1 MSEPGPLHGLTVLDL
16 SQGIAGPSCG
26 GHFAEYGARVI
37 KIEPPGGDWI
47 RKLGTD
53 IAGTSSPAIAYNRG
67 KESLALDL
75 KQAEARDV
83 ALQLAARAQVLIE
96 NARPGAM
103 DRLGL
108 GFQAVKAVNSGI
120 VYVSVSG
127 WGQRGPNRTE
137 PMVDTVGQAVS
148 GLMSVTRHR
157 DGAPVKVNATLIDA
171 ITGLYAFQAATMAL
185 WNATPARAAR
195 HLDISLL
202 QAAAHVQ
209 APNLLEYGYV
219 GKPPGLLNPP
229 AGNYRTKDGWIAITL
244 VNEAQFAGICSAIGR
259 PELARDARFNSFQT
273 RKANIAALTEIL
285 DAALATRSTD
295 EWVARM
301 AGAGALASRINTYG
315 DWLADA
321 HVAAVA
327 AAPPYTLA
335 NGRTAPLP
343 HLPGAHPFAAPVPR
357 VGQHT
362 RALLAEAGLPPDAI
376 DRLLARGIAS
386 DADSAPPS
394 PAQGQP

>member
-171 ITGLYAFQAATMAL
+171 ITGLYAFQAAIMAL

-244 VNEAQFAGICSAIGR
+244 VNEAQFAGICSAIGM
-259 PELARDARFNSFQT
+259 PELARDAHFNSFQT

-394 PAQGQP
+394 PAQGQQ

>member
-1 MSEPGPLHGLTVLDL
+1 MREPEPLQGLTVLDL

-37 KIEPPGGDWI
+37 KLEPLGGDWI
-47 RKLGTD
+47 RKLGSD

-75 KQAEARDV
+75 KRPEARDV
-83 ALQLAARAQVLIE
+83 ALTLAVRAQVFIE
-96 NARPGAM
+96 SARPGAM

-108 GFQAVKAVNSGI
+108 GFAAVKAANPDI

-127 WGQRGPNRTE
+127 WGQRGPNRAE

-148 GLMSVTRHR
+148 GLMSVTRDR

-171 ITGLYAFQAATMAL
+171 VTGLYAFQAAIMAL
-185 WNATPARAAR
+185 WGKRPASGAH

-209 APNLLEYGYV
+209 APNILEYGYA
-219 GKPPGLLNPP
+219 GRPPGLLNPP

-244 VNEAQFAGICSAIGR
+244 VNEAQFAGICAAIGR
-259 PELARDARFNSFQT
+259 PELAQDARFKSFQA
-273 RKANIAALTEIL
+273 RKANIAILTPIL
-285 DAALATRSTD
+285 DTALATRTTED
-295 EWVARM
+295 WVAHLT
-301 AGAGALASRINTYG
+301 GAGALASGINTYG
-315 DWLADA
+315 DWLADP
-321 HVAAVA
+321 HVAAVG
-327 AAPPYTLA
+327 AAPPYALT

-343 HLPGAHPFAAPVPR
+343 HLPGTGPFAAPVPR

-362 RALLAEAGLPPDAI
+362 TALLAEAGLTVSEI
-376 DRLLARGIAS
+376 DRLLTLEVAHTDCADRGT
-386 DADSAPPS
+386 
-394 PAQGQP
+394 QGSSQS

>member
-120 VYVSVSG
+120 VYV
-127 WGQRGPNRTE
+127 
-137 PMVDTVGQAVS
+137 
-148 GLMSVTRHR
+148 
-157 DGAPVKVNATLIDA
+157 
-171 ITGLYAFQAATMAL
+171 
-185 WNATPARAAR
+185 
-195 HLDISLL
+195 
-202 QAAAHVQ
+202 
-209 APNLLEYGYV
+209 
-219 GKPPGLLNPP
+219 
-229 AGNYRTKDGWIAITL
+229 
-244 VNEAQFAGICSAIGR
+244 
-259 PELARDARFNSFQT
+259 
-273 RKANIAALTEIL
+273 
-285 DAALATRSTD
+285 
-295 EWVARM
+295 
-301 AGAGALASRINTYG
+301 
-315 DWLADA
+315 
-321 HVAAVA
+321 
-327 AAPPYTLA
+327 
-335 NGRTAPLP
+335 
-343 HLPGAHPFAAPVPR
+343 
-357 VGQHT
+357 
-362 RALLAEAGLPPDAI
+362 
-376 DRLLARGIAS
+376 
-386 DADSAPPS
+386 
-394 PAQGQP
+394 